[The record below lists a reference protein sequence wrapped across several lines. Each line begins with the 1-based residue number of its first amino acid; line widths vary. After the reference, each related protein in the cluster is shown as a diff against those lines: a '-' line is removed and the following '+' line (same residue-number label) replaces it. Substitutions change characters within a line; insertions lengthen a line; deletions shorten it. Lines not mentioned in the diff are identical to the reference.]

1 MHDDKFQRV
10 VIRTKSVE
18 FMPFTLSLLLT
29 ISAITWLIYGILLKD
44 IFVTVSLSTP
54 LNFSETP
61 TFLMKNMSVVRHVS
75 LTLFLFFWT
84 ASKHCG
90 NHIWNDSDGSVWNI
104 QKEQACKR

>member
-54 LNFSETP
+54 LNFYNTDISDEKHVCCP
-61 TFLMKNMSVVRHVS
+61 TRVIDVILIFLDSFQ
-75 LTLFLFFWT
+75 TLWESHL
-84 ASKHCG
+84 
-90 NHIWNDSDGSVWNI
+90 
-104 QKEQACKR
+104 E